1 MCTKG
6 RITLKSYLKKEAIRL
21 ANRDGEPF
29 NTALILAEAEST
41 KTRCFYPLLLLKVCE
56 GGGRAEKLLTKV
68 RRADL
73 REEGAV
79 AIAALNGIEDIEA
92 LVLSDKSPKNLPR
105 EFSKQLE
112 SWRCI
117 HDAPEVVRS
126 TKTLI
131 AARVAEVLKTGQIT
145 CTQLARECDIDPGN
159 LSAFAHGDLNR
170 LGRMS
175 ARCVIRQLAADGFLS
190 EPLGTL

>member
-1 MCTKG
+1 MR
-6 RITLKSYLKKEAIRL
+6 RITLKSYLKKEAMRL

-41 KTRCFYPLLLLKVCE
+41 RTRCFYPLLLLKICE

-73 REEGAV
+73 REEGTA
-79 AIAALNGIEDIEA
+79 AISALNGIEDIEA
-92 LVLSDKSPKNLPR
+92 LVLSDKSPKDLPR

-117 HDAPEVVRS
+117 HGAPEAARN

-145 CTQLARECDIDPGN
+145 CAQLARECDIDSGN
-159 LSAFAHGDLNR
+159 LSAFARGDLNR
-170 LGRMS
+170 LGRVS
-175 ARCVIRQLAADGFLS
+175 AHRVIRQLATNGFLN
-190 EPLGTL
+190 EPLGIL